1 MGIAFDI
8 REYWG
13 QSDAPDTF
21 ETALYITVDATA
33 EFEQALAESTGGLN
47 AAFLI
52 SGRTDGMSSGVR
64 HWSTPW
70 RGHLGRQMAISES
83 FAAPGGTAQIRLISV

>member
-13 QSDAPDTF
+13 QSDARDAF
-21 ETALYITVDATA
+21 ETAMQTGADATA
-33 EFEQALAESTGGLN
+33 EFEQAFARFTGGLD

-52 SGRTDGMSSGVR
+52 SGRADGTPSGTR
-64 HWSTPW
+64 HGSAPW
-70 RGHLGRQMAISES
+70 RGHLGRQVAISEL